1 MVAAVTRIRPGT
13 ANLLRTSTG
22 GGAGVDVA
30 AATLPTNPGE
40 CVSGGGW
47 TVTTSTTAVVAT
59 VDSDAA
65 SGEDGREGGG
75 GGGTQGAFY
84 ALTSGLPRMHGR
96 SVSAVP
102 SHIQPGMQVPFRP
115 LQSVAR
121 AMRLSSAAVGRGR
134 AAAAITITTNQ
145 SIAVAPAAQLVLTG
159 WIRTNGLGEWIVHT
173 DWEDFEVSNS
183 I

>member
-59 VDSDAA
+59 VDSGAA
-65 SGEDGREGGG
+65 SGGG

-121 AMRLSSAAVGRGR
+121 AMRLSSAAAGGAAVGRGR
-134 AAAAITITTNQ
+134 AAAVITITTNQ